1 MKLTR
6 LFTAVAMIVSSLVAS
21 ASSSDYQISNV
32 ECTQINADHIHLS
45 CKMSDK
51 TELSASLINYDVKNS
66 EGHVI
71 SSGNG
76 TTVFVDNTK
85 LASDEEYSI
94 VIYAI
99 VNGNAVS
106 QTVTRKAPV
115 RAGVAKKEAVSKEED
130 SK

>member
-1 MKLTR
+1 MT
-6 LFTAVAMIVSSLVAS
+6 VMAMIAGSYIMNA
-21 ASSSDYQISNV
+21 ASSDYQLSTI
-32 ECTQINADHIHLS
+32 ECTQINADHIRLS

-51 TELSASLINYDVKNS
+51 SELSASLINYDVKNS
-66 EGHVI
+66 EGNVI

-76 TTVFVDNTK
+76 NTVYVDNSK

-106 QTVTRKAPV
+106 QTVTRHAPT
-115 RAGVAKKEAVSKEED
+115 KE
-130 SK
+130 

>member
-1 MKLTR
+1 MKLTK
-6 LFTAVAMIVSSLVAS
+6 LMTVAAMILSTYFAG
-21 ASSSDYQISNV
+21 ASSSEYQISNV

-76 TTVFVDNTK
+76 TTVFVDNNK
-85 LASDEEYSI
+85 LTSEEEYSI
-94 VIYAI
+94 IIYAI

-106 QTVTRKAPV
+106 QTVTRKGPV
-115 RAGVAKKEAVSKEED
+115 KAEPKEAPAK
-130 SK
+130 

>member
-1 MKLTR
+1 M
-6 LFTAVAMIVSSLVAS
+6 AAAAMIAS
-21 ASSSDYQISNV
+21 TYFVGAASSDYQISAV

-66 EGHVI
+66 EGSVI

-76 TTVFVDNTK
+76 TTVFVDNNK
-85 LASDEEYSI
+85 LGSEEEYSI

-106 QTVTRKAPV
+106 QTVTRKGPVKAQAQEAP
-115 RAGVAKKEAVSKEED
+115 AK
-130 SK
+130 